1 MSKPE
6 KNPFDNNQRLLL
18 PLWSRLDEFEDF
30 LVMSDSIFHITNYV
44 DNPWEHW
51 TDYMYHYQIE
61 WNDIWVQ
68 CIFYQDFSREE
79 NEKEKKE
86 TVYIWIDKVFT
97 KWIKWWDSKLADN
110 YEDWELT
117 KEQQE
122 WHDELVRLNTLH
134 LIEDDNKDRYP
145 HDVAKI
151 KSFLF
156 YQTLWKDKAKELIKN
171 EIEKLWDKALDIDIK
186 ELNEIMETWTIKRP
200 KHYEQLYWLKNVKEW
215 AEWTDNPELPK
226 IEEQIREL
234 EADQ

>member
-6 KNPFDNNQRLLL
+6 KNPFENNQRLLL
-18 PLWSRLDEFEDF
+18 PLWSRMDEFEDF